1 MTANNMAT
9 LRGCP
14 IVCSLTD
21 IVDDVLG
28 ADTVDV

>member
-9 LRGCP
+9 VTGYA

-21 IVDDVLG
+21 VLDDVVG
-28 ADTVDV
+28 ADTVHV